1 MDKKEIRK
9 EVLIAPPKF
18 ENIKVNIVGD
28 TKLVIHKFSQKA
40 REQIKAKQILG
51 SVGKKGAKREPKD
64 FDALYKGA
72 LYVSKDG
79 WYGFPATAIR
89 KAMVSACKLVGF
101 HMTKGKLGIFVE
113 ADGFDVTSGTPLIKI
128 TKGDPYPHED
138 YVRLETGVC
147 DICVRPM
154 WDEGWTATVRIRYD
168 ADMFSSQDVIN
179 LLNRAGLQ
187 VGICEGRPDSKD
199 SCGCG
204 WGTFRIK
211 AGEQQ

>member
-1 MDKKEIRK
+1 MDKKEIKK
-9 EVLIAPPKF
+9 EVMIAPPKF
-18 ENIKVNIVGD
+18 ENIKVTIIGD
-28 TKLVIHKFSQKA
+28 TKLVTHKFSQKA
-40 REQIKAKQILG
+40 REQIKQKQMLG
-51 SVGKKGAKREPKD
+51 SLSKKGQKREPKD
-64 FDALYKGA
+64 FDVLYKGA
-72 LYVSKDG
+72 IYVSKDG

-113 ADGFDVTSGTPLIKI
+113 ANGFDATSGTPLIKI
-128 TKGDPYPHED
+128 TKGEPYPHED

-154 WDEGWTATVRIRYD
+154 WDENWEASVHIRYD
-168 ADMFSSQDVIN
+168 ADMFSSQDIIN
-179 LLNRAGLQ
+179 LLSRAGLQ

-204 WGTFRIK
+204 WGTFNIK
-211 AGEQQ
+211 QGEQ